1 MLMMVN
7 LTTYMYRA
15 TLQYSES
22 WDTVFSVFE
31 NGCFNGSFRTILDYY
46 STVDVSC
53 CVSQSSYFFTT
64 IPSQNMWRNLLGQQL
79 R

>member
-7 LTTYMYRA
+7 LTTYRA

-31 NGCFNGSFRTILDYY
+31 NGCFNGSFRTILDYH
-46 STVDVSC
+46 STVDQPLIIGV
-53 CVSQSSYFFTT
+53 
-64 IPSQNMWRNLLGQQL
+64 
-79 R
+79 